1 MFAEEIYSA
10 AAALCGEESEILGLL
25 CKTAEEELL
34 RRLKSD
40 VAPASIKALFITAAA
55 MLACDMYTASY
66 GGVKS
71 WSAGQVSVTEAAG
84 GENLRDRAE
93 MLLAGYIDSGS
104 GFDFI
109 GVDG

>member
-25 CKTAEEELL
+25 CKTAEEELKG
-34 RRLKSD
+34 RLKPD
-40 VAPASIKALFITAAA
+40 ITPESIKALYITAAA
-55 MLACDMYTASY
+55 MLACGMYRASY

-71 WSAGQVSVTEAAG
+71 WSAGQVSVTEEAG

-93 MLLAGYIDSGS
+93 LLLAGYIDSGS
-104 GFDFI
+104 GFDFR
-109 GVDG
+109 GVRG